1 MRVHELAK
9 ELGVSSRELL
19 ARLEKLGLSAASHM
33 SALDEDQIRRIREDA
48 AGKPAPTPVTPEK
61 TPPKPTPPPPQ
72 EASPSA
78 EASRRVTVHGPVI
91 VKDFAALL
99 GLKPNQLIAEL
110 MAINVFAS
118 INERIELKTARQ
130 IAARHGFE
138 LVHEKKTPERKPP
151 RPAPATAPARE
162 DRPEDLAPRPPV
174 VTFLG
179 HVDHGKTSLLDR
191 IRSARVAGREAGGIT
206 QHIGAYTVEYNDH
219 KITFLDT
226 PGHAAFTA
234 MRARGANLTDIAVL
248 VIAADEGVM
257 PQTREA
263 IQHAQAAGVT
273 IMVAINKI
281 DLKTADPDRVK
292 SQLQELGLTP
302 EDWGGEVICCP
313 VSAATGEGIDELLE
327 MILLQ
332 ADMLELKANPNRPA
346 EGFVIEARMEP
357 GMGPVA
363 SLLIKRGTLHV
374 GDVIVAGFHWGKVKA
389 LINDRGVKVRTAAP
403 SDAVQCLGLTDVPG
417 AGDAF
422 MVYSDERAARSI
434 SEQRREAQR
443 RKQLATS
450 RRVSLD
456 DLLRETS
463 PEQKQVLPVVLKADV
478 QGTLEAVE
486 QALGE
491 IKSDKVEI
499 KIILAGVGNI
509 TENDVLLASASHGV
523 VIGFNVS
530 SQGGAAA
537 AARREGVEIRLYDVI
552 YELLDDVRRALTGML
567 EPETRENVLGRAEVR
582 QIFTVGRRTRVAGC
596 VVLSGRIRRGART
609 RVLRGE
615 EVIYQGSLASL
626 KRFQNDAAEVREGQ
640 ECGIRLDNFGDF
652 QPGDVIECY
661 EIEKITAEL

>member
-19 ARLEKLGLSAASHM
+19 ARLEKLGISAASHM

-138 LVHEKKTPERKPP
+138 LVHEKKTPEHKPP

-292 SQLQELGLTP
+292 SQLQEIGLTP

-567 EPETRENVLGRAEVR
+567 EPETRENILGRAEVR